1 MGTTKGSEQEKN
13 RQEVLKSYSIL
24 DTLPDEDYDNLTA
37 IASEICGTPIS
48 LISLLDND
56 RQWFKSHHGLEI
68 SETPIEYSFCA
79 HAIYEPDKLFVV
91 EDARLDDR
99 FRDNPLVSGEPYIA
113 FYAGIPLMS
122 EEGSPL
128 GTLCVIDR
136 QPRKLSESQKQSLEA
151 LSRQVMKLLELRR
164 HKHELKRANQLLED
178 KNKMLQKF
186 ASLAATDIKSP
197 LNNIKNAYLS
207 FLEKYREQLD
217 HQGLE
222 MLAGIFEATRKL
234 TSLVDGLKK
243 SSRDER
249 TINNRKT
256 TTDLQDIQEDI
267 NKLFPASEDYKLH
280 FYFKN
285 DRIFTN
291 KVALL
296 QILIN
301 LISNAI
307 NYNDKVIAEVEIGS
321 REDER
326 FYEFFVSD
334 NGPGIGLEDRA
345 RIFDMFTVLQ
355 PIDRYG
361 EYGTGIGLATVNKL
375 VEELGGEIEVDS
387 DEGVGSIFTFS
398 LAK

>member
-1 MGTTKGSEQEKN
+1 MGMTKRSEQEKS

-79 HAIYEPDKLFVV
+79 HAIYEPEKLFVI
-91 EDARLDDR
+91 EDARLDER

-122 EEGSPL
+122 EEGRPL

-151 LSRQVMKLLELRR
+151 LSQQVMKLLELRR
-164 HKHELKRANQLLED
+164 HKHELKKTNQLLEE

-186 ASLAATDIKSP
+186 AALAATDIKSP

-217 HQGLE
+217 KQGLK
-222 MLAGIFEATRKL
+222 MLVGIYEATRKL
-234 TSLVDGLKK
+234 TSLVDGLKT

-256 TTDLQDIQEDI
+256 TIDLQDILEDI
-267 NKLFPASEDYKLH
+267 NKLFPTTEDYKLH
-280 FYFKN
+280 FFFGN
-285 DRIFTN
+285 DRIYTN
-291 KVALL
+291 RVALL

-334 NGPGIGLEDRA
+334 NGPGIGSEDRE
-345 RIFDMFTVLQ
+345 RIFEMFTVLQ
-355 PIDRYG
+355 PVDRYG
-361 EYGTGIGLATVNKL
+361 EYGTGIGLATVKKL
-375 VEELGGEIEVDS
+375 VEELGGDIEVDADS
-387 DEGVGSIFTFS
+387 GVGSIFTFS

>member
-178 KNKMLQKF
+178 KNKMLRKF